1 MNPEV
6 TAISASNLVKNYSS
20 TTSIGP
26 VSLAVEKGTI
36 FGFLG
41 PNGAGKTTTI
51 RMILGLI
58 RPQRGNTQIFGID
71 PLIDPIN
78 ALEKVGYAPE
88 LPNFQ
93 TFFTA
98 EELLDFTAR
107 IHGINGAERN
117 RKVKKLLEMVGISD
131 HARKKIGK
139 FSKGMVQRLSV
150 AQALINDPELIIM
163 DEPTIGMDPVATIY
177 FRDLFKEIHSQGK
190 TILVSS
196 HMLDE
201 VQRLCTH
208 IGMIH
213 HGKMVFQGNITD
225 ILAKFG
231 KSLAIEVEL
240 GQITPALVDYVRKLD
255 YVRNLQVD
263 TNKILVTVRDGE
275 DLRAELAEDIVKA
288 GGKLLGLSLK
298 KTTLEDAF
306 IETLRS
312 NPKNE

>member
-6 TAISASNLVKNYSS
+6 TAISASNLVKSYSS

-58 RPQRGNTQIFGID
+58 RPQRGSTHIFGID
-71 PLIDPIN
+71 PLTDPIN

-107 IHGINGAERN
+107 IHGINEAERS

-131 HARKKIGK
+131 HAGKKIGK

-177 FRDLFKEIHSQGK
+177 FRGLFKEIHSQGK

-240 GQITPALVDYVRKLD
+240 GQITPALVDYMRKLD

>member
-6 TAISASNLVKNYSS
+6 TAISASNLVKSYSS

-41 PNGAGKTTTI
+41 SNGAGKTTTI

-58 RPQRGNTQIFGID
+58 RPQRGSTQIFGID
-71 PLIDPIN
+71 PLTDPIS

-98 EELLDFTAR
+98 EDLLDFTAR
-107 IHGINGAERN
+107 VHGINRAERS

-150 AQALINDPELIIM
+150 AQALINDPELLIM

-201 VQRLCTH
+201 IQRLCTH

-231 KSLAIEVEL
+231 KSLVIEVEL
-240 GQITPALVDYVRKLD
+240 GQITPALVDYMRKLD

>member
-6 TAISASNLVKNYSS
+6 TAISASNLIKSYSS
-20 TTSIGP
+20 NTSIGP

-131 HARKKIGK
+131 
-139 FSKGMVQRLSV
+139 
-150 AQALINDPELIIM
+150 
-163 DEPTIGMDPVATIY
+163 
-177 FRDLFKEIHSQGK
+177 
-190 TILVSS
+190 
-196 HMLDE
+196 
-201 VQRLCTH
+201 
-208 IGMIH
+208 
-213 HGKMVFQGNITD
+213 
-225 ILAKFG
+225 
-231 KSLAIEVEL
+231 
-240 GQITPALVDYVRKLD
+240 
-255 YVRNLQVD
+255 
-263 TNKILVTVRDGE
+263 
-275 DLRAELAEDIVKA
+275 
-288 GGKLLGLSLK
+288 
-298 KTTLEDAF
+298 
-306 IETLRS
+306 
-312 NPKNE
+312 

>member
-225 ILAKFG
+225 ILARFG
-231 KSLAIEVEL
+231 KGLAIEVEL

>member
-1 MNPEV
+1 
-6 TAISASNLVKNYSS
+6 
-20 TTSIGP
+20 
-26 VSLAVEKGTI
+26 
-36 FGFLG
+36 
-41 PNGAGKTTTI
+41 
-51 RMILGLI
+51 
-58 RPQRGNTQIFGID
+58 
-71 PLIDPIN
+71 
-78 ALEKVGYAPE
+78 
-88 LPNFQ
+88 
-93 TFFTA
+93 
-98 EELLDFTAR
+98 
-107 IHGINGAERN
+107 
-117 RKVKKLLEMVGISD
+117 
-131 HARKKIGK
+131 
-139 FSKGMVQRLSV
+139 MVQRLSV

-213 HGKMVFQGNITD
+213 HGKMVFQGNITG

-240 GQITPALVDYVRKLD
+240 GQITPALVDYMRKLD